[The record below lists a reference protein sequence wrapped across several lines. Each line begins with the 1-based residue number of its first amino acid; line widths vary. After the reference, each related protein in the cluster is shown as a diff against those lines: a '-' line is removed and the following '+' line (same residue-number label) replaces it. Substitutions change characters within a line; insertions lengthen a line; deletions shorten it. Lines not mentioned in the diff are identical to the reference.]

1 MMDTNIRPMQG
12 TEHLYC
18 YAQSQQISMQTGL
31 IGHLRADMDAS
42 GEAFL
47 SSFFNFRESLKSED
61 FKVDVQ
67 KVIDSLRENGFLKN
81 RTELARYCK
90 QHPECALG
98 EGRECGVR
106 VDTKYY
112 TYMMRLNPNKG
123 EYNLYMYCY
132 VRQWL
137 DRHLQQAA
145 KGIRFI
151 TPEYKDLF
159 TLQDGD
165 QVRICLQGGVPR
177 TRTCRYIDGYH
188 MEVGDL
194 YDPTLYHIHEFAEKV
209 RESGSTV
216 IPLRVSLP
224 ERCYTYLES
233 TGEMVEL
240 TKGEKGYIPIVLAE
254 PGLNPREEATKSNKA
269 LGVTRAQEEAML
281 AGSMFGFHVPG
292 ADPKNYDENG
302 TPVRPQKRDRGDAR

>member
-1 MMDTNIRPMQG
+1 MTDMNVRPLQG

-47 SSFFNFRESLKSED
+47 SSFFNFRENLKSED
-61 FKVDVQ
+61 FKADVQ
-67 KVIDSLRENGFLKN
+67 KVIDTLRENGFLKS
-81 RTELARYCK
+81 RTELARYCN
-90 QHPECALG
+90 QHPECAFG

-132 VRQWL
+132 VKQWL

-151 TPEYKDLF
+151 TPEYKDFF

-177 TRTCRYIDGYH
+177 IRSCRYIDNYH
-188 MEVGDL
+188 MELGSL
-194 YDPTLYHIHEFAEKV
+194 HDPTLYHIHEFAEKV
-209 RESGSTV
+209 RDSGSTV
-216 IPLRVSLP
+216 IPLRASLP
-224 ERCYTYLES
+224 DRCYSYLES

-240 TKGEKGYIPIVLAE
+240 TKGEKGYIPVVLAE
-254 PGLNPREEATKSNKA
+254 PGLDPRAEAAKSNKA